1 MALIAPSIKSALSI
15 NVCLSSSRIF
25 LSFSW
30 SVIRR
35 YDRVPN
41 GPTRDKQ
48 WTKIWLLCMQDQRRT
63 GEVQHENPER
73 SRCEFPR
80 VGGFATYVG
89 ISTGCQAVGCRKE
102 RRRKSGDLRV
112 IGE

>member
-1 MALIAPSIKSALSI
+1 MALIAPSIKSAISR

-73 SRCEFPR
+73 SLSEFSMA
-80 VGGFATYVG
+80 GGFATWVG
-89 ISTGCQAVGCRKE
+89 VGTGRKASRCRKE